1 MSESSRWVGGSCLCA
16 IGRCGVAL
24 VTGDSRG
31 LVEKLWDQLRTG
43 TDLATLLQLM
53 AAEYAADLM
62 NMPPFALVVH
72 HERGVHVALRGPVR
86 FVALAQDE
94 RVDIDAGNVVTW
106 VERNLGTTQGYQLIV
121 EEGEGEALPIADG
134 IVRVSAVYHGALATA
149 GAPHAAAPRRSS
161 EAAPPSPQAHAGPQE
176 LSGEGTGAMEV
187 GSEPAQVPVVPPA
200 AAPMRSSELTLV
212 PEASLTEPGLSGTE
226 TEEAQEPSGSGPVRA
241 EEPSP
246 QAMYYAHHWEPTRA
260 RSVEDAA
267 VRDIRD
273 DDRDPFAASAPP
285 EPVQEK
291 PQEEPVAVTL
301 VEEPA
306 EAEQEDHGSF
316 FIDAV
321 PKPGGSPAPGPAPAP
336 LPPVPPAAPAP
347 PEPSY
352 PGSAASQQNVLG
364 DHDGQ
369 TLTSARIA
377 ALRSQRA
384 AARGETA
391 EAPASGQVLAGFC
404 AAGHANPPHAS
415 RCRVCGQPLTERTG
429 MIPRPP
435 LGRLRVSTGVVVPL
449 NSDIIVGRA
458 PRSTPEPGRP
468 SPQLV
473 PVPSPEQQISRTHCE
488 IRVDGWDIRVLDRKS
503 NNGTFLLRPGEAPVR
518 IDERTPTILRA
529 GDVLDLGENVT
540 LMLEFD

>member
-1 MSESSRWVGGSCLCA
+1 MPELSRWVGGSCLCA

-53 AAEYAADLM
+53 AAEYAANLM

-72 HERGVHVALRGPVR
+72 HELGVHVALRGPVR

-121 EEGEGEALPIADG
+121 EDAEGEALPIADG
-134 IVRVSAVYHGALATA
+134 MVRVSAVYHGALAE
-149 GAPHAAAPRRSS
+149 APLEAVAPRRSS
-161 EAAPPSPQAHAGPQE
+161 EPAPALPRVHADARERGGDGVGAIAAGSESAQAPAAPPAV
-176 LSGEGTGAMEV
+176 T
-187 GSEPAQVPVVPPA
+187 PATT
-200 AAPMRSSELTLV
+200 PMRSSELTLV
-212 PEASLTEPGLSGTE
+212 PEASLTEPGTGE
-226 TEEAQEPSGSGPVRA
+226 TEEAQEPPGPGPARA

-285 EPVQEK
+285 EPAQEK
-291 PQEEPVAVTL
+291 TQEEPVAVTL

-306 EAEQEDHGSF
+306 EAPQEDHGSF

-321 PKPGGSPAPGPAPAP
+321 PKPGGSPAPRPAPAP
-336 LPPVPPAAPAP
+336 LPPVPPAVPAP
-347 PEPSY
+347 PEPSH

-384 AARGETA
+384 AARGETG
-391 EAPASGQVLAGFC
+391 EPPAPGQVLAGFC

-458 PRSTPEPGRP
+458 PRSTPE
-468 SPQLV
+468 QCV
-473 PVPSPEQQISRTHCE
+473 IAH
-488 IRVDGWDIRVLDRKS
+488 
-503 NNGTFLLRPGEAPVR
+503 
-518 IDERTPTILRA
+518 
-529 GDVLDLGENVT
+529 
-540 LMLEFD
+540 